1 MISLLLDGVGSCCFF
16 DSSVGDVPLN
26 RFLFSS
32 EGGVTGS
39 VFVVV
44 VVGLGRWCYS
54 FGSRCCFFVAVFVV
68 VVLPR

>member
-1 MISLLLDGVGSCCFF
+1 MAL
-16 DSSVGDVPLN
+16 VPVAFLTPQWVTFLLN

-32 EGGVTGS
+32 EGGVTGP